1 MVQFGHGKHQQR
13 VQATITSQTR
23 HIAVE
28 IASDKEENY
37 KILADLGLPVPRQ
50 ELARKPVRRFDIERM
65 GYPVVIKPYNGNH
78 GRGVT
83 LNIMNRE
90 QVEVAVEVA
99 KQHARTL
106 VVEDMIKGFDHRML
120 VVNG

>member
-1 MVQFGHGKHQQR
+1 
-13 VQATITSQTR
+13 
-23 HIAVE
+23 
-28 IASDKEENY
+28 
-37 KILADLGLPVPRQ
+37 
-50 ELARKPVRRFDIERM
+50 M

-106 VVEDMIKGFDHRML
+106 VVEDTLRL
-120 VVNG
+120 